1 MISSEIHVQDNG
13 IKLSSQNWKQRAL
26 NYGAA
31 ILAELRKGNRT
42 LGCNLCGLLMMVI
55 SSDGLNGI
63 EQSHYDFLSN
73 FIEQGVEMKDHIL
86 QNCEI

>member
-1 MISSEIHVQDNG
+1 
-13 IKLSSQNWKQRAL
+13 
-26 NYGAA
+26 
-31 ILAELRKGNRT
+31 
-42 LGCNLCGLLMMVI
+42 MVI

-86 QNCEI
+86 QNSEI